1 MTKIL
6 IVIFTLGLISNA
18 TLAGHH
24 KITIGKGDHQ
34 HVSHT
39 IMVKH
44 PWSRASISKNGVV
57 YVTLHNHGGSND
69 KLVGASSSVAK
80 SVQLHTHKYENG
92 IMRMRHIKS
101 ITIPAKGSAT
111 LKPGG
116 HHIMLMG
123 LTKKLKK
130 GNSFPLTL
138 NFEKAGKIHMNV
150 KVRHAGALKN
160 QSNHDHHHSSGK
172 SHKMKH

>member
-1 MTKIL
+1 MIRIL
-6 IVIFTLGLISNA
+6 IAICASVLISNSA
-18 TLAGHH
+18 TSGHH
-24 KITIGKGDHQ
+24 KMTMGKGGHQ
-34 HVSHT
+34 HTSHQV
-39 IMVKH
+39 MAKH

-69 KLVGASSSVAK
+69 ELVGASSSVAK
-80 SVQLHTHKYENG
+80 IVQLHTHKYENG

-116 HHIMLMG
+116 DHIMLMG

-138 NFEKAGKIHMNV
+138 NFKKAGKIFVNV

-160 QSNHDHHHSSGK
+160 QSNHDHHHSNGK
-172 SHKMKH
+172 SHKIKH

>member
-1 MTKIL
+1 MIRIL
-6 IVIFTLGLISNA
+6 IAIFTLVLIA
-18 TLAGHH
+18 TSAFSGDHKMTMGKAG
-24 KITIGKGDHQ
+24 HQ
-34 HVSHT
+34 HVSHEV
-39 IMVKH
+39 MAEH

-57 YVTLHNHGGSND
+57 YVTLHNHGESND

-101 ITIPAKGSAT
+101 ITIPGKGSAT

-116 HHIMLMG
+116 DHIMLMG
-123 LTKKLKK
+123 LTKKLKM

-138 NFEKAGKIHMNV
+138 TFEKAGQIFLKVNV
-150 KVRHAGALKN
+150 KHAGALGN
-160 QSNHDHHHSSGK
+160 HSNHNHHHSNGK
-172 SHKMKH
+172 RHKMKH